1 MQYDLVIKN
10 GTVVDGT
17 GLPKQQADVA
27 IKDGLIQ
34 QVGRIN
40 APANET
46 IDAEGLIVSPGFID
60 PHTHYDG
67 QLTWDPLALSSSWHG
82 VTTVV
87 MGNCGYTLAPCR
99 PSDKEHEYMTK
110 TFAKVEG
117 MSLSALEAGVP
128 WTWETYAEYLDT
140 LDARLGVNAVP
151 YIGHTAVRRYVMGE
165 ECFEREANDDE
176 IQRMR
181 MEVGKGM
188 AAGACGFSTSQA
200 SSHVGYYEEPI
211 PSRLATDREIE
222 ELCGAVG
229 EANAGNLM
237 VLCRSAIEG
246 INADDRKL
254 LIRLSADNGRP
265 VIIQGRLIQEAID
278 AGAGVF
284 GLLQARP
291 FDRIFNLKHTTVLD
305 GLLTWGG
312 VLRKPMDERLR
323 LLRDPEAR
331 AAMRHDVDH
340 PNTDRSK
347 GVVLPAPPW
356 ETIFVNTVKLDKNRG
371 LEGKSVVEI
380 SKETGKHIA
389 DVIVDL
395 ALEEDLETFFRYF
408 KGRTDAEEEKMLRDL
423 RSPYAVLGISD
434 AGAHLDRDDG
444 AYYATHFLQE
454 YVRDK
459 GLFSLEEAVRMLTFV
474 PAAVWNIYDRGI
486 LRPGYAADVAIF
498 DAAKIRLVSKDMSN
512 DLPGGDYRFSAVPD
526 GVNYTIVNGQVLI
539 KDREHQGAYPGKV
552 IRSNKVS
559 RPAIGVS

>member
-181 MEVGKGM
+181 MEVSKGM

-229 EANAGNLM
+229 DANAGNLM

-278 AGAGVF
+278 AAPACSGCCRRDPSTASSISSTPPSSTGCSPGARCCVSPWTSGCACSATPRPGPPCATTWTIPTLTAARASSCRPAVGDDLRQHGEARQEPRPGREVGGRDLKGDGQAHRRRHHRLGAGGRPRNVLP
-284 GLLQARP
+284 LLQGP
-291 FDRIFNLKHTTVLD
+291 DRRRRGED
-305 GLLTWGG
+305 
-312 VLRKPMDERLR
+312 
-323 LLRDPEAR
+323 
-331 AAMRHDVDH
+331 
-340 PNTDRSK
+340 
-347 GVVLPAPPW
+347 AP
-356 ETIFVNTVKLDKNRG
+356 
-371 LEGKSVVEI
+371 
-380 SKETGKHIA
+380 
-389 DVIVDL
+389 
-395 ALEEDLETFFRYF
+395 
-408 KGRTDAEEEKMLRDL
+408 
-423 RSPYAVLGISD
+423 
-434 AGAHLDRDDG
+434 
-444 AYYATHFLQE
+444 
-454 YVRDK
+454 
-459 GLFSLEEAVRMLTFV
+459 
-474 PAAVWNIYDRGI
+474 
-486 LRPGYAADVAIF
+486 
-498 DAAKIRLVSKDMSN
+498 
-512 DLPGGDYRFSAVPD
+512 
-526 GVNYTIVNGQVLI
+526 
-539 KDREHQGAYPGKV
+539 
-552 IRSNKVS
+552 
-559 RPAIGVS
+559 